1 MKKLGILFMA
11 VMIAAIAGCAGDDS
25 TGEGGTLTTVQG
37 LEIDDTSTGR
47 TVVLVWN
54 GISDD
59 IDGYEI
65 YFKADGTG
73 SWVVGGTSTTT
84 TFTHNA
90 TVAGTY
96 AVRAY
101 KGDNYSENYS
111 NEVSTMPSIVNVTYS
126 IYDQYAPADYH
137 SGFIF
142 GENAGQTGLAGST
155 SFAQDI
161 YAYDDVSKGDNDV
174 SLYSGNQGTYG
185 NGNASYFQL
194 PQSGVYGNC
203 DPNGTWYNVS
213 LDLLTS
219 DSVIF
224 VELPYQSG
232 NSAYVKMYG
241 LQITPEP
248 TSNNGTEVSFMYEYQ
263 SNDLGL
269 TLFTSN
275 AN

>member
-25 TGEGGTLTTVQG
+25 TEPGGTLTTVQG
-37 LEIDDTSTGR
+37 LEIDETSTGR

-54 GISDD
+54 GISDE

-101 KGDNYSENYS
+101 NGDNYSENYS
-111 NEVSTMPSIVNVTYS
+111 NEVSTMPNIVNVTYS
-126 IYDQYAPADYH
+126 IYDNYAPADYH

-142 GENAGQTGLAGST
+142 GATSGQTG
-155 SFAQDI
+155 FASQTGFVQDI
-161 YAYDDVSKGDNDV
+161 YAYDESKGDGDV
-174 SLYSGNQGTYG
+174 WLYSGNFGQFG
-185 NGNASYFQL
+185 NGNQSYFQT
-194 PQSGVYGNC
+194 PASGVYGNC
-203 DPNGTWYNVS
+203 DPNGTWYS
-213 LDLLTS
+213 TSYQLYSS
-219 DSVIF
+219 DSVVFI
-224 VELPYQSG
+224 ELPYASG
-232 NSAYVKMYG
+232 PSAYAKMYG

>member
-37 LEIDDTSTGR
+37 LEIDETSTGR

-54 GISDD
+54 GISDE
-59 IDGYEI
+59 IEGYEI

-101 KGDNYSENYS
+101 NGDNYSENYS
-111 NEVSTMPSIVNVTYS
+111 NEVSTMPNIVNVTYS
-126 IYDQYAPADYH
+126 IYDNYAPADYH

-142 GENAGQTGLAGST
+142 GATSGQTG
-155 SFAQDI
+155 FASQTGFVQDI
-161 YAYDDVSKGDNDV
+161 YAYDDSKGDNEV
-174 SLYSGNQGTYG
+174 SLYSGNAGTFG
-185 NGNASYFQL
+185 NGNQSYFQE
-194 PQSGVYGNC
+194 PSGSSYGNC
-203 DPNGTWYNVS
+203 DPDGSWNGNSYPLYTGDSVVFVALPYSNGT
-213 LDLLTS
+213 
-219 DSVIF
+219 F
-224 VELPYQSG
+224 
-232 NSAYVKMYG
+232 AYAKMYG